1 VERISYLKARCAV
14 ASNQMN
20 SKDFKNTRP
29 AWRAILSIRHA
40 RRSLAGR
47 MMLVMLVTTTIALVS
62 AGAAMMYTDV
72 RDHRAAWAEDLRTEA
87 GILALSVTP
96 ALQFDDLQQA
106 QQSLNA
112 LQARESIHAAALYN
126 TDGTQFAQYMRT
138 GQPPPPPAMPRL
150 LPGDGVHVD
159 GERVLVMK
167 PVSSGGELLGTIYL
181 RAQYDVKGRIM
192 AYTKVLGAV
201 MIIGL
206 IAAMLAAG
214 WLHRVVTRPME
225 AMATVAQTI
234 VEKRDYSF
242 RAQKMTDDE
251 VGVVIDAFNKML
263 DEVQSHARAL
273 ETSEKLYRAIGESIN
288 YGVWVTDAEG
298 RAIYISDS
306 LLRLVGL
313 TMQQAADDGWGSVL
327 HPDDIEETMTA
338 WKECARTGSNWYR
351 EHRMLGVDGK
361 YHSILAQGLPIR
373 DSAGRIQ
380 RWAGINLDISRLKNT
395 ERALLEADRRK
406 DEFLATLAHEL
417 RNPLAPIRN
426 AVRILDSD
434 AADERQRKWGRE
446 VIARQVQRMALLL
459 DDLLDVSRIT
469 RGQLE
474 LKKDYVDLKS
484 VVGIAVETA
493 RPLLD
498 SKQHQLTVTL
508 PAGNVK
514 LEADPLRL
522 SQVIGNLLTNAA
534 KYTDPEGHITL
545 HARIENTEL
554 VISIRDTGIGLTPES
569 LPGLF
574 TMFSQV
580 NSAIDRAEGGL
591 GIGLALVKGLVSL
604 HGGRVEVR
612 SEGLGRGSEFI
623 VHLPHKVLAPSGAV
637 GKDEES
643 GAANA
648 NVVRRGR
655 VLVADDN
662 RDAAESLALVLRFSG
677 YEVSIAFGG
686 VEALETAARERPRAA
701 LIDIGMPGMSGHEV
715 ARRMRLEAWG
725 RNAVLI
731 ALTGWGQEQDKQ
743 AAKAAG
749 FDEHLTKPVDPED
762 VERILDRLLGD
773 APDEA
778 GTGGVADSA
787 RNA

>member
-1 VERISYLKARCAV
+1 MV
-14 ASNQMN
+14 
-20 SKDFKNTRP
+20 
-29 AWRAILSIRHA
+29 
-40 RRSLAGR
+40 
-47 MMLVMLVTTTIALVS
+47 VMLVTTAIALTS
-62 AGAAMMYTDV
+62 AGAALMYTDL
-72 RDHRAAWAEDLRTEA
+72 RDNRAAWAEDLRTEA
-87 GILALSVTP
+87 AILALGVTP
-96 ALQFDDLQQA
+96 ALSFNDRGLA
-106 QQSLNA
+106 QRSLSA
-112 LQARESIHAAALYN
+112 LQARESIHAAALYAA
-126 TDGTQFAQYMRT
+126 DGTLYEQYVRP
-138 GQPPPPPAMPRL
+138 GESPPPETLPRI
-150 LPGDGVHVD
+150 PGDSGLHID
-159 GERVLVMK
+159 GGRVLVVK
-167 PVSSGGELLGTIYL
+167 SVVQGGEVLGTIYL
-181 RAQYDVKGRIM
+181 RAQYDVQGRVH
-192 AYTKVLGAV
+192 AYLNVLGAV

-206 IAAMLAAG
+206 IAALLVSS
-214 WLHRVVTRPME
+214 WLHRVVSRPME
-225 AMATVAQTI
+225 SMATVAQAI
-234 VEKRDYSF
+234 IEKRDYSF
-242 RAQKMTDDE
+242 RAEKTTDDE
-251 VGVVIDAFNKML
+251 IGVVIDAFNKML

-298 RAIYISDS
+298 HAIYISDS
-306 LLRLVGL
+306 FLRLVGL
-313 TMQQAADDGWGSVL
+313 TMQQAAKDGWGSVL
-327 HPDDIEETMTA
+327 HPEDIQDTMDA
-338 WKECARTGSNWYR
+338 WKECARTGNNWYR
-351 EHRMLGVDGK
+351 EHRMMGVDGK

-373 DSAGRIQ
+373 DADGRIQ

-395 ERALLEADRRK
+395 ERALIEADRRK

-434 AADERQRKWGRE
+434 AADDRQRKWGRE
-446 VIARQVQRMALLL
+446 VIARQVQRMSLLL

-484 VVGIAVETA
+484 VIGIAVETA

-498 SKQHQLTVTL
+498 AKQHQLQVSL
-508 PAGNVK
+508 PPENIK

-534 KYTDPEGHITL
+534 KYTDPQGHIAL
-545 HARIENTEL
+545 WARHENAEL
-554 VISIRDTGIGLTPES
+554 VIGIRDDGIGLTQES

-591 GIGLALVKGLVSL
+591 GIGLALVKGLVAL

-623 VHLPHKVLAPSGAV
+623 VHLPHRVLAPANALPRE
-637 GKDEES
+637 EES

-648 NVVRRGR
+648 SVVRRGR
-655 VLVADDN
+655 ILVADDN

-686 VEALETAARERPRAA
+686 AEALEIARRDRPRAA
-701 LIDIGMPGMSGHEV
+701 IIDIGMPGMSGHEV

-731 ALTGWGQEQDKQ
+731 ALTGWGQDQDKQ
-743 AAKAAG
+743 AAIAAG
-749 FDEHLTKPVDPED
+749 FNAHLTKPVDPD
-762 VERILDRLLGD
+762 AVEGVLDELLTEASDENGEGD
-773 APDEA
+773 H
-778 GTGGVADSA
+778 ADTI

>member
-1 VERISYLKARCAV
+1 MRGVSDMSSKVFKTAR
-14 ASNQMN
+14 
-20 SKDFKNTRP
+20 RP
-29 AWRAILSIRHA
+29 WRGILSIRNA
-40 RRSLAGR
+40 RRSLAGKL
-47 MMLVMLVTTTIALVS
+47 MVVMLVTTTIALAS
-62 AGAAMMYTDV
+62 AGAALVYTDL
-72 RDHRAAWAEDLRTEA
+72 RDNRAAWGEDLRTEA
-87 GILALSVTP
+87 GILALSLTT
-96 ALQFDDLQQA
+96 ALQFNDHEYA
-106 QQSLNA
+106 ERSLDA
-112 LQARESIHAAALYN
+112 LQAREAIRAAALYAP
-126 TDGTQFAQYMRT
+126 DGSRFAEFTRDDFPE
-138 GQPPPPPAMPRL
+138 PPPTAPKLR
-150 LPGDGVHVD
+150 GDGVHID
-159 GERVLVMK
+159 GERVLVVK
-167 PVSSGGELLGTIYL
+167 TVAQGGEVLGTIYL
-181 RAQYDVKGRIM
+181 RAEYDVQGRVI
-192 AYTKVLGAV
+192 AYLKVLGAV
-201 MIIGL
+201 MIVGL
-206 IAAMLAAG
+206 IAALLAAS

-225 AMATVAQTI
+225 SMAAVAQAI

-242 RAQKMTDDE
+242 RAEKMTDDE

-263 DEVQSHARAL
+263 DDVQSHARAL
-273 ETSEKLYRAIGESIN
+273 ENSEKLYRAIGESIN
-288 YGVWVTDAEG
+288 YGVWVTDADG
-298 RAIYISDS
+298 RCIYTSDS
-306 LLRLVGL
+306 FLKLIGL
-313 TMQQAADDGWGSVL
+313 TMQQAANDGWGSVL
-327 HPDDIEETMTA
+327 HPDDIEDTMAA
-338 WKECARTGSNWYR
+338 WKETARTGTNWYR
-351 EHRMLGVDGK
+351 EHRMMGVDGK
-361 YHSILAQGLPIR
+361 YHSILAQGVPIR
-373 DSAGRIQ
+373 DETGRIQ

-434 AADERQRKWGRE
+434 AADDRQRKWGRE
-446 VIARQVQRMALLL
+446 VIARQVQRMSLLL

-484 VVGIAVETA
+484 VIGIAVETA

-498 SKQHQLTVTL
+498 SKQHQLTVNL
-508 PAGNVK
+508 PAGTVK

-534 KYTDPEGHITL
+534 KYTDPEGKITL
-545 HARIENTEL
+545 HARIENAEL
-554 VISIRDTGIGLTPES
+554 LISIRDNGIGLTSES

-591 GIGLALVKGLVSL
+591 GIGLALVKGLVAL

-623 VHLPHKVLAPSGAV
+623 IHLPHKVLAPSNAAIQ
-637 GKDEES
+637 EENT

-648 NVVRRGR
+648 SVVRRGR
-655 VLVADDN
+655 ILVADDN

-677 YEVSIAFGG
+677 YEVSIAFNGI
-686 VEALETAARERPRAA
+686 EALEVASRDRPLAAI
-701 LIDIGMPGMSGHEV
+701 IDIGMPGMSGHEV

-725 RNAVLI
+725 RNAILI
-731 ALTGWGQEQDKQ
+731 ALTGWGQDQDKQ

-749 FDEHLTKPVDPED
+749 FDEHLTKPVDPDD
-762 VERILDRLLGD
+762 VERILGELLSE
-773 APDEA
+773 APDEPA
-778 GTGGVADSA
+778 GGVVDSM

>member
-1 VERISYLKARCAV
+1 VERISYMKARCEHV
-14 ASNQMN
+14 TEMD
-20 SKDFKNTRP
+20 SKVFKNARRT
-29 AWRAILSIRHA
+29 WRGILSIRDA
-40 RRSLAGR
+40 RRSLGGKL
-47 MMLVMLVTTTIALVS
+47 MVVMLVTTIIALTA
-62 AGAAMMYTDV
+62 AGAALIYTDL
-72 RDHRAAWAEDLRTEA
+72 RDNREAWAEDLRTEA
-87 GILALSVTP
+87 DILALSLTT
-96 ALQFDDLQQA
+96 ALSFNDHDFAERTLD
-106 QQSLNA
+106 A
-112 LQARESIHAAALYN
+112 LQARDAIRAAALYAA
-126 TDGTQFAQYMRT
+126 DGSQFAEYTRE
-138 GQPPPPPAMPRL
+138 GHLSPPLTVPRL
-150 LPGDGVHVD
+150 LPGDGISVD
-159 GERVLVMK
+159 GEHVRVMK
-167 PVSSGGELLGTIYL
+167 RVSQGGETLGTIYL
-181 RAQYDVKGRIM
+181 GAEYDVRGRVT
-192 AYTKVLGAV
+192 AYLRVLGAV

-206 IAAMLAAG
+206 IAALLSAA
-214 WLHRVVTRPME
+214 WLHRVVSRPME
-225 AMATVAQTI
+225 SMASVAQAI
-234 VEKRDYSF
+234 IEKRDYSF
-242 RAQKMTDDE
+242 RAEKMTDDE
-251 VGVVIDAFNKML
+251 VGVVVDAFNKML
-263 DEVQSHARAL
+263 DEVQSHSRAL

-298 RAIYISDS
+298 RCIYASDS
-306 LLRLVGL
+306 FLRLLGMSMAQVSN
-313 TMQQAADDGWGSVL
+313 DGWSSVL
-327 HPDDIEETMTA
+327 HPDDLDDTLAA
-338 WKECARTGSNWYR
+338 WKETARTGNNWYR
-351 EHRMLGVDGK
+351 EHRMMGIDGK
-361 YHSILAQGLPIR
+361 YHAILAQGVPIR
-373 DSAGRIQ
+373 DESGRIQ

-395 ERALLEADRRK
+395 ERALIEADRRK

-434 AADERQRKWGRE
+434 AADDRQRKWGRE
-446 VIARQVQRMALLL
+446 VIARQVQRMSLLL

-498 SKQHQLTVTL
+498 SKQHELTVNL
-508 PAGNVK
+508 PLGNVK

-534 KYTDPEGHITL
+534 KYTDPEGKIAL

-554 VISIRDTGIGLTPES
+554 VISIRDNGIGLTPES

-591 GIGLALVKGLVSL
+591 GIGLALVKGLVAL

-623 VHLPHKVLAPSGAV
+623 VVLPHRVIAPSNVAHA
-637 GKDEES
+637 EENT

-648 NVVRRGR
+648 SVVRRGR
-655 VLVADDN
+655 ILVADDN

-677 YEVSIAFGG
+677 YEVSIAFSG
-686 VEALETAARERPRAA
+686 VEALEIAGRDRPRAA
-701 LIDIGMPGMSGHEV
+701 IIDIGMPGMSGHEV

-731 ALTGWGQEQDKQ
+731 ALTGWGQDQDKQ

-749 FDEHLTKPVDPED
+749 FDEHLTKPVDPDD
-762 VERILDRLLGD
+762 VDRILDDLLGD
-773 APDEA
+773 SAESPGA
-778 GTGGVADSA
+778 GESDSL
-787 RNA
+787 RNV

>member
-1 VERISYLKARCAV
+1 MRRKAE
-14 ASNQMN
+14 SDELQ
-20 SKDFKNTRP
+20 SKDYKKVRRP
-29 AWRAILSIRHA
+29 WRALLSIGNA
-40 RRSLAGR
+40 RRSLAGKL
-47 MMLVMLVTTTIALVS
+47 MVVMLLTTTIALAS
-62 AGAAMMYTDV
+62 AGAALLYTDL
-72 RDHRAAWAEDLRTEA
+72 RDNRAAWAEDLQTESS
-87 GILALSVTP
+87 ILALSLMP
-96 ALQFDDLQQA
+96 YLSFNDHDGARQHL
-106 QQSLNA
+106 SA
-112 LQARESIHAAALYN
+112 LQARESIRAAALYGS
-126 TDGTQFAQYMRT
+126 DGSLFAEYARA
-138 GQPPPPPAMPRL
+138 GQPAPPAQRPAQ
-150 LPGDGVHVD
+150 LPADGVFID
-159 GERVLVMK
+159 GERVLVTK
-167 PVSSGGELLGTIYL
+167 RVAQGGELLGTIYL
-181 RAQYDVKGRIM
+181 RAQYDLSGRVR
-192 AYTKVLGAV
+192 AYLSVLGAV

-206 IAAMLAAG
+206 IAALLASS
-214 WLHRVVTRPME
+214 WLHRVVSRPME
-225 AMATVAQTI
+225 SMATVAHAI
-234 VEKRDYSF
+234 IEKRDYSF
-242 RAQKMTDDE
+242 RAEKMTDDE

-263 DEVQSHARAL
+263 DEVQAHARAL

-288 YGVWVTDAEG
+288 YGVWVADADG
-298 RAIYISDS
+298 RNIYTSDS
-306 LLRLVGL
+306 LLRLIGQ
-313 TMQQAADDGWGSVL
+313 TQEQASNFGWGDIL
-327 HPDDIEETMTA
+327 HPDDLEETMAA
-338 WKECARTGSNWYR
+338 WKECARSGNTWYR
-351 EHRMLGVDGK
+351 EHRMLGIDGK

-373 DSAGRIQ
+373 DEAGRIQ

-426 AVRILDSD
+426 AVRILDSA

-446 VIARQVQRMALLL
+446 VIARQVQRMSLLL

-474 LKKDYVDLKS
+474 LKKDYVDLKA
-484 VVGIAVETA
+484 VIGIAVETA

-498 SKQHQLTVTL
+498 AKQHQLTVSL
-508 PAGNVK
+508 PPENIK

-534 KYTDPEGHITL
+534 KYTDPEGKIALT
-545 HARIENTEL
+545 ARIENAEL
-554 VISIRDTGIGLTPES
+554 VIAIRDSGIGLTQES

-591 GIGLALVKGLVSL
+591 GIGLALVKGLVAL

-623 VHLPHKVLAPSGAV
+623 VHLPHRVLAPARMAT
-637 GKDEES
+637 EEDTR

-648 NVVRRGR
+648 SLVRRGR
-655 VLVADDN
+655 ILVADDN
-662 RDAAESLALVLRFSG
+662 RDAAESLALVLRFCG

-686 VEALETAARERPRAA
+686 AEALAIGGRDRPRAA
-701 LIDIGMPGMSGHEV
+701 IIDIGMPGMSGHEV

-762 VERILDRLLGD
+762 VERILGELLSD
-773 APDEA
+773 SRDEP
-778 GTGGVADSA
+778 GKDGVADSA

>member
-1 VERISYLKARCAV
+1 MR
-14 ASNQMN
+14 N
-20 SKDFKNTRP
+20 
-29 AWRAILSIRHA
+29 A
-40 RRSLAGR
+40 RRSLAGKL
-47 MMLVMLVTTTIALVS
+47 MVLMLVTTTIALAS
-62 AGAAMMYTDV
+62 AGAALLYTDL
-72 RDHRAAWAEDLRTEA
+72 RDNRAAWADDLRTEA
-87 GILALSVTP
+87 DILALTVTT
-96 ALQFDDLQQA
+96 ALSFDDRDFA
-106 QQSLNA
+106 RRSLNA
-112 LQARESIHAAALYN
+112 LQARAAIHAAALYAE
-126 TDGTQFAQYMRT
+126 DGSLFAEYTRE
-138 GQPPPPPAMPRL
+138 GQPAPPRTVPVR
-150 LPGDGVHVD
+150 LPGDGVRID

-167 PVSSGGELLGTIYL
+167 PVAQGGEVLGTIYL
-181 RAQYDVKGRIM
+181 RAEYDLQGRVI
-192 AYTKVLGAV
+192 AYLKVLGAV

-206 IAAMLAAG
+206 IAALLAAS

-225 AMATVAQTI
+225 SMATVAQAI
-234 VEKRDYSF
+234 IERRDYSF
-242 RAQKMTDDE
+242 RAEKMTDDE

-288 YGVWVTDAEG
+288 YGVWVCDAEG
-298 RAIYISDS
+298 RNIYTSDS
-306 LLRLVGL
+306 LLRLIGQ
-313 TMQQAADDGWGSVL
+313 TQEQASNFGWGDIL
-327 HPDDIEETMTA
+327 HPDDVEETMAA
-338 WKECARTGSNWYR
+338 WKECARSGTTWYR

-373 DSAGRIQ
+373 DAAGKVQ

-434 AADERQRKWGRE
+434 AADDRQRKWGRE
-446 VIARQVQRMALLL
+446 VISRQVQRMSLLL

-508 PAGNVK
+508 PAGNMK

-534 KYTDPEGHITL
+534 KYTDPQGKIAL
-545 HARIENTEL
+545 HARIENGEL
-554 VISIRDTGIGLTPES
+554 VISIRDNGIGLTPES

-591 GIGLALVKGLVSL
+591 GIGLALVKGLVAL

-612 SEGLGRGSEFI
+612 SEGLGKGSEFI
-623 VHLPHKVLAPSGAV
+623 IHLPHKVLAPGGAV
-637 GKDEES
+637 VPEETS
-643 GAANA
+643 AAANA
-648 NVVRRGR
+648 SVVRRGR
-655 VLVADDN
+655 ILVADDN

-686 VEALETAARERPRAA
+686 AEALEIAERDRPRAA
-701 LIDIGMPGMSGHEV
+701 IIDIGMPGMSGHEV

-725 RNAVLI
+725 RHAVLI

-749 FDEHLTKPVDPED
+749 FDEHLTKPVDPDD
-762 VERILDRLLGD
+762 VERILDGLLRD
-773 APDEA
+773 APGEPEA
-778 GTGGVADSA
+778 GGVADSA